1 MPFLYIYIVVHV
13 VFQDANP
20 EKDKPP
26 CNAQELEDC
35 DGFPDDSST
44 LMRFDGATLK
54 PTHVVSQH
62 MDFTQKRLIN
72 FM

>member
-1 MPFLYIYIVVHV
+1 MPFFFLLYSILS
-13 VFQDANP
+13 FQNANP

-62 MDFTQKRLIN
+62 IDFKHN
-72 FM
+72 

>member
-1 MPFLYIYIVVHV
+1 MS
-13 VFQDANP
+13 FQNANP

-54 PTHVVSQH
+54 PTHVVSQC
-62 MDFTQKRLIN
+62 MNYTSN
-72 FM
+72 